1 MRSSLV
7 SNFEC
12 PERPDYIHIVDAL
25 RTSNSIFFVYF
36 NFLVKWSV
44 DYWLWFVCVRPKVER
59 HNKCQLGVSALRPL
73 PDLCTIFR
81 NYILHTF
88 TFSICFVSLFLSLWC
103 AIGTQISR
111 ELNFPCHKWKT
122 NHPRKHCVRWRR
134 TSHTN
139 LWRAF
144 VWKCKRKTTISTTTR
159 KSQTAVGF
167 SVLPSSRPTHTKL
180 FRSNSKWKVFGFILF
195 LLVLYSSVRELG
207 GWLCA
212 LRSYFL
218 WFCIELSERV
228 SKYFRSLRL
237 NGCTM
242 YVSAHV
248 NKSPANQQPTI
259 KKQGEKAKPS
269 ASECKNLFY
278 KSFGE
283 YSQLWSS

>member
-167 SVLPSSRPTHTKL
+167 SVLPSNAHETISFEFKMESFRFYSVSSRPL
-180 FRSNSKWKVFGFILF
+180 FICARAGRVVVCAAFVLSVVLYRIKWK
-195 LLVLYSSVRELG
+195 
-207 GWLCA
+207 
-212 LRSYFL
+212 
-218 WFCIELSERV
+218 SE
-228 SKYFRSLRL
+228 
-237 NGCTM
+237 
-242 YVSAHV
+242 
-248 NKSPANQQPTI
+248 
-259 KKQGEKAKPS
+259 
-269 ASECKNLFY
+269 
-278 KSFGE
+278 
-283 YSQLWSS
+283 